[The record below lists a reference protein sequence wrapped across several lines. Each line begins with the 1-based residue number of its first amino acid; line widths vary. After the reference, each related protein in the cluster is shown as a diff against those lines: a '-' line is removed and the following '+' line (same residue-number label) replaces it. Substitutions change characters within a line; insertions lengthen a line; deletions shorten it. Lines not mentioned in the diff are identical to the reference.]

1 MRSSATIERGN
12 TMNATKIEQTAT
24 LELTAHQWRIIIIAL
39 NEAQTMPR
47 ASMTLAAEIDEL
59 TAVQF

>member
-1 MRSSATIERGN
+1 
-12 TMNATKIEQTAT
+12 MNATKIEQTAT

-59 TAVQF
+59 TAVQL